1 MGDAKFP
8 KPYRIAKTGVLS
20 CGATSAIPQGNSIRI
35 ITSFRIVVLVSPRCY
50 ASSGAG
56 WTRGI
61 DCLYESKILLLRHE
75 LIATMSLGV
84 CKDNPAEEHTFTMLE
99 EPRRTLRTKQHT
111 GISDI
116 PSSGDILMGKDAWR
130 NIIECPTYW
139 IEGVSGYS
147 GVAVRS

>member
-8 KPYRIAKTGVLS
+8 KPYRIAKTGHLS
-20 CGATSAIPQGNSIRI
+20 CGASSAIPRGNSIRT

-61 DCLYESKILLLRHE
+61 DCSYESKLLLLRHE

-84 CKDNPAEEHTFTMLE
+84 CKEHTLNMLE
-99 EPRRTLRTKQHT
+99 EPRRTLRTKEHT

-139 IEGVSGYS
+139 IEGVSVYS
-147 GVAVRS
+147 GVVVRS